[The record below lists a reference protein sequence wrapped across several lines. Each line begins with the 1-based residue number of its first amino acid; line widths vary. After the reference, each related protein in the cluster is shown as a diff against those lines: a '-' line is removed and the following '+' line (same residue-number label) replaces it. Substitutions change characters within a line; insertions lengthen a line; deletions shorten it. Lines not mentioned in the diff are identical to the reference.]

1 MTAPARPLPAP
12 GLTGAGFRVAISQPR
27 QRRAGWQG
35 WTLVAITIMAAF
47 FLMIWSRIA
56 LDRTAFELQEISRDT
71 AAAESHYWELRLES
85 ARLQAPDRIIDAAAQ
100 MGMVYPD
107 TVRTVEVAG
116 LGGAG
121 SDTEERWVD
130 LKAVLGAQP

>member
-1 MTAPARPLPAP
+1 MTAPAAPYRAP
-12 GLTGAGFRVAISQPR
+12 GVSAGAGYRVAIAPR
-27 QRRAGWQG
+27 RRAGWRAWVLLG
-35 WTLVAITIMAAF
+35 VTTVAAF

-56 LDRTAFELQEISRDT
+56 LDHTAFVLQEVERETSAEWSRHKDL
-71 AAAESHYWELRLES
+71 ELEV
-85 ARLQAPDRIIDAAAQ
+85 ARLQAPERIVEAATE

-116 LGGAG
+116 LGGGG
-121 SDTEERWVD
+121 SETEERWVD